1 MARNIVAVCLLVHCT
16 SAADPI
22 VTLCHGGQFRGV
34 STTFLDSKVDLFL
47 GVRYARPPLGKLR
60 FQKPQA
66 VEVWEG
72 VKNATSLGPMC
83 PHLLP
88 IIADSGISTVS
99 FARSIF
105 VRNEILANVLACLSG
120 NSYKVMGEEDCLF
133 LDITVP
139 RGVQLGAKKPVMV
152 WIHGGGFVLSSGSSY
167 IGAAIATAGDVIVVT
182 INYRLGVLG
191 FLTDNKW
198 GAAGN
203 LIYIKG
209 TGNYG
214 LWDQR
219 AALLWVKQNI
229 AQFGGDPDLVTI
241 FGCSAG
247 AASVSAHTIGQ
258 HNGGLFRRAITQFVL
273 QIPQFESL
281 YVVRFELLAGF
292 NGQEG
297 GAIYVK
303 YSMKYPKILTE
314 GVDMELVTRVVTEMC
329 VDRQSVESPTLCT
342 AHIIRLYGLEE
353 AGDDLERARRLV
365 EFFGDEKIV
374 ESNVRQLEQHSAGEK
389 PTYAYYFTEKHKT
402 NPLASL
408 WTLPDWL
415 KVSADHGDEVAF
427 VFGGSLIKEAAKTDP
442 LWENILNRD
451 LYAKGFVTKICEKN
465 RDLSSVMMTM
475 WTNFAKSGDP
485 NHPVALPGNTPL
497 WPKFTA
503 ENNAFLEIN
512 SKHIQVITTPNK
524 KRLDKLGGLFQN
536 KTHN

>member
-1 MARNIVAVCLLVHCT
+1 
-16 SAADPI
+16 
-22 VTLCHGGQFRGV
+22 
-34 STTFLDSKVDLFL
+34 
-47 GVRYARPPLGKLR
+47 
-60 FQKPQA
+60 
-66 VEVWEG
+66 
-72 VKNATSLGPMC
+72 
-83 PHLLP
+83 
-88 IIADSGISTVS
+88 
-99 FARSIF
+99 
-105 VRNEILANVLACLSG
+105 
-120 NSYKVMGEEDCLF
+120 MGEEDCLF

-139 RGVQLGAKKPVMV
+139 GGVQLGAKKPVMV

-247 AASVSAHTIGQ
+247 AASVSAHTIG
-258 HNGGLFRRAITQFVL
+258 
-273 QIPQFESL
+273 
-281 YVVRFELLAGF
+281 
-292 NGQEG
+292 
-297 GAIYVK
+297 
-303 YSMKYPKILTE
+303 
-314 GVDMELVTRVVTEMC
+314 
-329 VDRQSVESPTLCT
+329 
-342 AHIIRLYGLEE
+342 
-353 AGDDLERARRLV
+353 
-365 EFFGDEKIV
+365 DEKIV

-442 LWENILNRD
+442 LWRVV
-451 LYAKGFVTKICEKN
+451 F
-465 RDLSSVMMTM
+465 
-475 WTNFAKSGDP
+475 
-485 NHPVALPGNTPL
+485 NTL
-497 WPKFTA
+497 RK
-503 ENNAFLEIN
+503 EI
-512 SKHIQVITTPNK
+512 K
-524 KRLDKLGGLFQN
+524 
-536 KTHN
+536 